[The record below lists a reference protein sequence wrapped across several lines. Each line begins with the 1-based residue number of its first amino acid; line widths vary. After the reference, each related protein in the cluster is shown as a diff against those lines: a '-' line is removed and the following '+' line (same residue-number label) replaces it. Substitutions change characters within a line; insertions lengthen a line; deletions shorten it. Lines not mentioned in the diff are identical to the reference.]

1 MAKVVQEIYAIF
13 YKEILSEFRTR
24 YSISTILLFILTTI
38 TMISLAM
45 VSESMKPE
53 LASGLLWIII
63 FFASMIGLSKSF
75 VSEEER
81 GTSFLLQIFSSATA
95 IYFGKLIFN
104 VLLSLFINFFSLILF
119 FLFSNS
125 GVVKSPGIM
134 ILVIAISS
142 IAVATSTTVISAII
156 SKASS
161 KHALFPVLSF
171 PILLP
176 IVKLGID
183 LTVSSFIGTNLT
195 AIMSD
200 LQLIVAYIGLIT
212 TVSYLLFDFIW
223 KD

>member
-1 MAKVVQEIYAIF
+1 MTGILKEIYAIF
-13 YKEILSEFRTR
+13 YKELLSEFRTR

-38 TMISLAM
+38 TMISMAL
-45 VSESMKPE
+45 VSERMGAE
-53 LASGLLWIII
+53 LSAGLLWIII
-63 FFASMIGLSKSF
+63 FFASMIGLSKTF

-119 FLFSNS
+119 FIFSNS
-125 GVVKSPGIM
+125 GTVKSQGLL
-134 ILVIAISS
+134 ILVITISS
-142 IAVATSTTVISAII
+142 IAVASSTTVISAII

-161 KHALFPVLSF
+161 KNALFPVLSF
-171 PILLP
+171 PIMLP
-176 IVKLGID
+176 IIKLGID
-183 LTVSSFIGTNLT
+183 LTVATFLGTG
-195 AIMSD
+195 IDEIISD
-200 LQLIVAYIGLIT
+200 LQLIIAYIGLIV